1 MAKKAVKQRAN
12 SPSPAVPDPLS
23 DFSLPNLNCTE
34 EIPPPGGEELG
45 AWFDEDAAQIACDF
59 FPTYLRH
66 TEGEW
71 AGKPFNLRPDQ
82 RAVVRLLF
90 GWKRADGTRLFRTL
104 WYEIGRKNG
113 KTEFAAGLSLLLL
126 IVDGEFGGQVYS
138 LALDENQ
145 AKIVFNKAGVM
156 VGFSPSLMDDLEVF
170 KKSIFCAALLSR
182 FEALSSSP
190 GGKHGFSPS
199 GVIGDEVHEWP
210 DGELYEV
217 VCEGMGAR
225 RQPLSIL
232 TTTAGIRGK
241 SYAWAQHEY
250 ALQVLAGTVVD
261 PTMLVIIFAA
271 DDDRAQDDPE
281 YWTTREAWEAAN
293 PGLGI
298 SPKIEFLEAQCARAK
313 LSNRL
318 ENRFKRFYLNLWTE
332 QAVRWLRMSDWDA
345 CKGEVSWKE
354 LTAELVGRECYVGV
368 DLSTKKDLT
377 CVCFAFPPEADDPDG
392 ETILLFRFYVPEA
405 TVPNR
410 VQEDKVPYD
419 DWVRQGALIA
429 TNGTVI
435 DYKQIESDLLADADR
450 FVIQEV
456 AYDPWNATEFA
467 TRMGDEGLEM
477 VEFRQGYASMSEPCK
492 NFEALLMSNR
502 IRHGGHPVARW
513 NAGNIAV
520 VMDDRENIAPAKKK
534 SAERIDGIV
543 AAIMATGRAA
553 VHVDTTS
560 IYAKRGLV
568 VV

>member
-1 MAKKAVKQRAN
+1 MA
-12 SPSPAVPDPLS
+12 PLLVY
-23 DFSLPNLNCTE
+23 SLPGINCTE
-34 EIPPPGGEELG
+34 EDPPPGGEDLG
-45 AWFDEDAAQIACDF
+45 AWFDEAAAEAACEF

-71 AGKPFNLRPDQ
+71 AGKAFHLRPDQ

-90 GWKRADGTRLFRTL
+90 GWKREDGSRLFRTL
-104 WYEIGRKNG
+104 WYEIARKNG
-113 KTEFAAGLSLLLL
+113 KTEFAAGLALL
-126 IVDGEFGGQVYS
+126 IQIGDGEIGGQVYS
-138 LALDENQ
+138 VAVDKDQ
-145 AKIVFNKAGVM
+145 AKIVFDKACVM
-156 VGFSPSLMDDLEVF
+156 VNYSRILSEDLTVF
-170 KKSIFCAALLSR
+170 KTSIFCSALGAR
-182 FEALSSSP
+182 FLPLSSSP
-190 GGKHGFSPS
+190 ATKHGFSPT

-210 DGELYEV
+210 DGEIYEV
-217 VCEGMGAR
+217 VTEGMGAR
-225 RQPLSIL
+225 RQPLSVL

-241 SYAWAQHEY
+241 SYAWSQHEY
-250 ALQVLAGTVVD
+250 ALQILAGTVED
-261 PTMLVIIFAA
+261 PTFLAIIFAA
-271 DDDRAQDDPE
+271 DDERAQDDPE
-281 YWTTREAWEAAN
+281 YWTSREAWEAAN

-332 QAVRWLRMSDWDA
+332 QAIRWLRMSDWDA
-345 CKGEVSWKE
+345 CKGDVSWKD
-354 LTAELVGRECYVGV
+354 LTDTLIGRECYVGV

-377 CVCFAFPPEADDPDG
+377 VVCFAFPPDKGDEDG
-392 ETILLFRFYVPEA
+392 ETILLFRFYVPEE

-419 DWVRQGALIA
+419 DWVKQGALTT
-429 TNGTVI
+429 TNGAVI
-435 DYKQIESDLLADADR
+435 DYKKIEADLLADAER

-477 VEFRQGYASMSEPCK
+477 VEFRQGYASISEPCK
-492 NFEALLMSNR
+492 NFEALLMSNK
-502 IRHGGHPVARW
+502 IRHGGQPVARW

-520 VMDDRENIAPAKKK
+520 VTDDRENIAPAKKK
-534 SAERIDGIV
+534 SADRIDGIV

-553 VHVDTTS
+553 VHTDTTS
-560 IYAKRGLV
+560 VYSKRGLV